1 MRIAT
6 LNYNGNQILGVR
18 QGDNYVDLSKAAAN
32 LPQDMTALL
41 AADAL
46 GQANGAAQSAT
57 DDALIPADSVTYLPL
72 VTNPPKILCCG
83 LNYRDHAE
91 ETGNAIPDYP
101 IIFMRAPTTMA
112 AHNGPMILP
121 KAASDYDYE
130 AELAV
135 VIGKGGRHISN
146 ADALDHVAGYSCF
159 NDGSIRSYQFKS
171 PQWTMGKNFD
181 ASGGFGP
188 ELITPDELPKSVD
201 NLRIQCRLNG
211 ETLQDSNTE
220 QHIFDVQTVIAT
232 VSEAMTLCPGDVI
245 IMGTPS
251 GVGSARTPN
260 IWMKD
265 GDVCEIEIEGIGIL
279 SNPIVAE

>member
-6 LNYNGNQILGVR
+6 LEHNGKQILGVR
-18 QGDNYVDLSKAAAN
+18 RGDNYVDLSKAAPD

-41 AADAL
+41 EAGALDKAD
-46 GQANGAAQSAT
+46 QAAQAAG
-57 DDALIPADSVTYLPL
+57 DDALIAAGDATYLPV

-91 ETGNAIPDYP
+91 ETGNPIPDYP
-101 IIFMRAPTTMA
+101 IIFLRVPTTMA
-112 AHNGPMILP
+112 AHNAAMILP

-135 VIGKGGRHISN
+135 IIGKGGRHISK

-159 NDGSIRSYQFKS
+159 NDGSIRSYQFKA

-188 ELITPDELPKSVD
+188 DLVTPDELPKSVD

-211 ETLQDSNTE
+211 ETLQDSNTN
-220 QHIFDVQTVIAT
+220 QHIFDVETVIET

-245 IMGTPS
+245 IMGTPP
-251 GVGSARTPN
+251 GVGAAREPN
-260 IWMKD
+260 VWMKD